1 MKQATAVNNEPG
13 RFRQAMAWL
22 HTWGGLVAS
31 WALFAIFLTGTIGV
45 FDDDITHWM
54 NPERAMV
61 GEFDPQTNTQQ
72 QRLDAVTKGEAYL
85 RDIAPQS
92 HLWRIRLPSEV
103 DPAIGLTWE
112 NENEQFQQARLHP
125 VSGELLT
132 QKQERETQGGHHF
145 VHMHFEFHAGT
156 AGIWLVGFFTMIMLV
171 ALVSGII
178 IHKRIFKDFF
188 TFRPGKGQ
196 RSWLDAHNASSV
208 LSLPFQLMIAY
219 TGLIVFVTVYM
230 PVGVIANY
238 DHPRTFFAEVFN
250 QPEHRPE
257 TGIQAEVYPVTELFE
272 KAEALMEKPASFIS
286 VEHPGDSSAVAK
298 VFGLFE
304 KEKNTGRLLFLS
316 SGQVILDAVTGELLH
331 IEAPDLFDKSNA
343 FAAQRIMRTLHFANF
358 GGYTVRWIYF
368 ILGMAG
374 TIMMATGAILF
385 MVKRRQRSL
394 NEFGAQTPKVYRAI
408 EVLNIS
414 AISGLMV
421 ACIAFFWVN
430 RLLPLE
436 VADRAGWEI
445 KLFFFIW
452 LGSLLHAALRP
463 ASRAWIE
470 QLIGFAVL
478 SLLLPIV
485 NWLTTGQHLFHYFA
499 RGDWSNVGFELTILL
514 FGVLGVFTV
523 KILKR
528 KQQKTITEAN
538 RVYKPES
545 ESA

>member
-1 MKQATAVNNEPG
+1 MSKSTDVSIEQG
-13 RFRQAMAWL
+13 RFRQSMAWL
-22 HTWGGLVAS
+22 HTWGSLVAS

-45 FDDDITHWM
+45 FDDAITHWM
-54 NPERAMV
+54 TPERALI
-61 GEFDPQTNTQQ
+61 GEFDPETSTQE
-72 QRLDAVTKGEAYL
+72 QRLSAVTQGETFL
-85 RDIAPQS
+85 RNVAPQS
-92 HLWRIRLPSEV
+92 HFWRIRLPSEA
-103 DPAIGLTWE
+103 DPAIGLSWE
-112 NENEQFQQARLHP
+112 DDNAEIQQRRLHP
-125 VSGELLT
+125 VSGEIIPD
-132 QKQERETQGGHHF
+132 QQQRETQGGHHF
-145 VHMHFEFHAGT
+145 VHMHFEFHAGMT
-156 AGIWLVGFFTMIMLV
+156 GIWLVGFFTMIMLV

-188 TFRPGKGQ
+188 TFRSGKGQ

-219 TGLIVFVTVYM
+219 SGLVIFVSIYM
-230 PVGVIANY
+230 PAGVLANY
-238 DHPRTFFAEVFN
+238 DKPRSFFAEVFN

-257 TGIQAEVYPVTELFE
+257 TGIEADVLSLTELFKQGE
-272 KAEALMEKPASFIS
+272 LLMDKPGSFIN

-304 KEKNTGRLLFLS
+304 QEKNNGRLLFLS
-316 SGQVILDAVTGELLH
+316 SGQVIFDAVTGEMIH
-331 IEAPDLFDKSNA
+331 IEAPETFDKSNA

-385 MVKRRQRSL
+385 MVKRRQKSL

-421 ACIAFFWVN
+421 ACVAYFWVN
-430 RLLPLE
+430 RLLPLDVPE
-436 VADRAGWEI
+436 RASWEI

-470 QLIGFAVL
+470 QLSLFAAL
-478 SLLLPIV
+478 CLLLPIL
-485 NWLTTGQHLFHYFA
+485 NWLTTGQHLISYFIK
-499 RGDWSNVGFELTILL
+499 GDWLNVGLELTVVL
-514 FGVLGVFTV
+514 FGVLGVCSV
-523 KILKR
+523 KILKS
-528 KQQKTITEAN
+528 KQHKAAVKASKLYKTKSEA
-538 RVYKPES
+538 
-545 ESA
+545 A

>member
-1 MKQATAVNNEPG
+1 MSKSTDVSLEQG
-13 RFRQAMAWL
+13 RFRQSMAWL
-22 HTWGGLVAS
+22 HTWGSLVAS

-45 FDDDITHWM
+45 FEDAITHWM
-54 NPERAMV
+54 TPERALI
-61 GEFDPQTNTQQ
+61 GEFDPETSTQE
-72 QRLDAVTKGEAYL
+72 QRLAAVTQGESFL
-85 RDIAPQS
+85 RKVAPQS
-92 HLWRIRLPSEV
+92 HFWRIRLPSEA
-103 DPAIGLTWE
+103 DPAIGLSWE
-112 NENEQFQQARLHP
+112 DDNAEIQQRRLHP
-125 VSGELLT
+125 VTGEIIPD
-132 QKQERETQGGHHF
+132 QQQRETQGGHHF
-145 VHMHFEFHAGT
+145 VHMHFEFHAGMT
-156 AGIWLVGFFTMIMLV
+156 GIWLVGFFTMIMLV

-188 TFRPGKGQ
+188 TFRSGKGQ

-219 TGLIVFVTVYM
+219 SGLVIFVSIYM
-230 PVGVIANY
+230 PAGVLANY
-238 DHPRTFFAEVFN
+238 DKPQSFFAEVFN

-257 TGIQAEVYPVTELFE
+257 TG
-272 KAEALMEKPASFIS
+272 IS

-304 KEKNTGRLLFLS
+304 QEKNNGRLLFLS
-316 SGQVILDAVTGELLH
+316 AGQVIFDAVTGEMIH
-331 IEAPDLFDKSNA
+331 IEAPDTFDKSNA

-385 MVKRRQRSL
+385 MVKRRQKSL

-421 ACIAFFWVN
+421 ACVAYFWVN

-436 VADRAGWEI
+436 VPERASWEI

-470 QLIGFAVL
+470 QLSLFAAL
-478 SLLLPIV
+478 CLLLPIL
-485 NWLTTGQHLFHYFA
+485 NWLTTGQQLISYFIK
-499 RGDWSNVGFELTILL
+499 GDWLNVGLELIVVL
-514 FGVLGVFTV
+514 FGVLSVCSI
-523 KILKR
+523 KILKS
-528 KQQKTITEAN
+528 KQNKAAIQGSRSYKTKSEA
-538 RVYKPES
+538 
-545 ESA
+545 A

>member
-1 MKQATAVNNEPG
+1 MDKPG
-13 RFRQAMAWL
+13 
-22 HTWGGLVAS
+22 
-31 WALFAIFLTGTIGV
+31 
-45 FDDDITHWM
+45 
-54 NPERAMV
+54 
-61 GEFDPQTNTQQ
+61 
-72 QRLDAVTKGEAYL
+72 
-85 RDIAPQS
+85 
-92 HLWRIRLPSEV
+92 
-103 DPAIGLTWE
+103 
-112 NENEQFQQARLHP
+112 
-125 VSGELLT
+125 
-132 QKQERETQGGHHF
+132 
-145 VHMHFEFHAGT
+145 
-156 AGIWLVGFFTMIMLV
+156 
-171 ALVSGII
+171 
-178 IHKRIFKDFF
+178 
-188 TFRPGKGQ
+188 
-196 RSWLDAHNASSV
+196 
-208 LSLPFQLMIAY
+208 
-219 TGLIVFVTVYM
+219 
-230 PVGVIANY
+230 
-238 DHPRTFFAEVFN
+238 
-250 QPEHRPE
+250 
-257 TGIQAEVYPVTELFE
+257 
-272 KAEALMEKPASFIS
+272 SFIN
-286 VEHPGDSSAVAK
+286 VGHPGDSSAVAK

-304 KEKNTGRLLFLS
+304 QEKNNGRLLFLS
-316 SGQVILDAVTGELLH
+316 SGQIIFDAVTGEMIH
-331 IEAPDLFDKSNA
+331 IEAPETFDKSNA

-463 ASRAWIE
+463 ASRACIE
-470 QLIGFAVL
+470 QLAGFAAL

-485 NWLTTGQHLFHYFA
+485 NWLTTGQHLLHYFA
-499 RGDWSNVGFELTILL
+499 RGDWSNVGFELTVLL
-514 FGVLGVFTV
+514 FGVLGIFTI

-528 KQQKTITEAN
+528 RQQKTIKEAS
-538 RVYKPES
+538 RVYKPKS